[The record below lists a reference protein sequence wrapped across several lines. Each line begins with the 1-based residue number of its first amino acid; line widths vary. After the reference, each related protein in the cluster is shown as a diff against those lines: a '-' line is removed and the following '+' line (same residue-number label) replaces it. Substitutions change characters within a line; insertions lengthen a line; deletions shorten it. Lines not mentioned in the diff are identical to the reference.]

1 MSHIAL
7 RGALT
12 NDRPG
17 DGPKKKDEAAKKDE
31 KKDEKDATPKVS
43 DYQLNRAVDLLRGI
57 ALFSRKST
65 D

>member
-1 MSHIAL
+1 
-7 RGALT
+7 LT
-12 NDRPG
+12 NDSDG
-17 DGPKKKDEAAKKDE
+17 DGPKKKDKTAKKDE
-31 KKDEKDATPKVS
+31 KKDEKDAKPKVS